1 MHTSCRKGAYGDHF
15 WFVLGDLRAVHP
27 HLTPF
32 RPRVRTGTR
41 ARLSSRHDV
50 LGRSRFMLSIDDL
63 RRVVTELLGPGAEP
77 PGDHDNLI
85 ELGLDSLKLMRIADR
100 CRRTGLDV
108 GFADL
113 ARRPTLAGWGG
124 LLAEAAPEARIEAST
139 AMEVPSAG
147 SSTTGADVP
156 AVHPP
161 AKDVPAEDE
170 PFPLALMQHAY
181 WVGRGGS
188 QALGAVAAHLY
199 TEFDGS
205 GVDPARL
212 GVAVAALAERH
223 PMLRARILDDGRQ
236 VIGPWTRGTEL
247 PVLDLRHLSPHEAEE
262 RTTGLRDQLSHQLL
276 DVEAGQV
283 FDVRVTLL
291 PEGRTRVHVDV
302 DMIAADARSYRA
314 MLADLVHLYENPG
327 RPLPPLGYSYARYL
341 AERRAQPPREQDVR
355 WWRERLGELPGAPL
369 LPTRPEAEH
378 GAAHRVTRLHHW
390 LSPEQRARLTDQ
402 ARRHAVTPAV
412 AAATAFAEV
421 LGAWSGEPRFLL
433 NVPMFDRRPLHPDVD
448 GLVGDFTSS
457 VLLDVDL
464 TESRTFAERAA
475 DAQERMHRA
484 AAHSSYSGVE
494 VLRDLSRHQ
503 GSQVLAP
510 VVFTSALDLG
520 ELFGQDVERCLGE
533 PVWIVSQGPQ
543 VLLDAQI
550 TELHGGL
557 LVNWDVRADAFPDG
571 VADAMFAAFV
581 DLIGTVSDGSAWDVP
596 VGPLATAEQLALRAE
611 ANSTDGPVPE
621 HPLHHAFFGHA
632 ASTPDA
638 PAVLGADSTVVTYGQ
653 LAERALRVAGALR
666 ERGVRPGDAVGISLP
681 KGPDQLVAALGVHA
695 AGAHYVPIG
704 IEQPPARAES
714 IRTRAG
720 VTVVLATPDSGTG
733 AGLLPLD
740 EAVAW
745 PRPLAEPVY
754 ADPGTVAYVLFTS
767 GSTGEPKGVEVSHR
781 AAANTIDDLV
791 ERLGLGPAD
800 RTLALSALDFDLSV
814 FDMFA
819 PLSVGGAVVTVDE
832 ATRKDASTWT
842 RLVHRHAV
850 TVLNCVPSLLDMLLT
865 AAESEPMGTSLRAV
879 LLGGDWVGVDLPVRL
894 HAQAPGCR
902 FLGLGGTT
910 ETAIH
915 STVQEV
921 DGGVVPARWTSVPYG
936 TPLRNVRCRVVDAQ
950 GRDCPD
956 WVPGELWIGGA
967 GVADGYRGD
976 AERTADRFVEVDGF
990 RWYRTGDRARY
1001 WPDATLEFLGRAD
1014 DQVKIR
1020 GFRIELGEVEAA
1032 LSEHPAVRQATAL
1045 VVRSGPTPRLCAVVA
1060 AGTGTGPDD
1069 VRARAA
1075 ELLPAHMLPDT
1086 IAVVHE
1092 MPLTANGKVDR
1103 RALSELL
1110 AAQAKDGEHEAPAS
1124 ALEEVV
1130 ARVWARVLDTEKVG
1144 RHDDYFQLGG
1154 DSVLATRITAQLRD
1168 ALDTDDVSVHDVLSS
1183 LTVAGLARTLA
1194 DRDEEGRLELVAEV
1208 FLEIDSLSD
1217 EEIDA
1222 QLDDE
1227 SRQAERADG

>member
-1 MHTSCRKGAYGDHF
+1 
-15 WFVLGDLRAVHP
+15 
-27 HLTPF
+27 
-32 RPRVRTGTR
+32 
-41 ARLSSRHDV
+41 
-50 LGRSRFMLSIDDL
+50 MLSIDDL
-63 RRVVTELLGPGAEP
+63 RRVVTELLGPGAES
-77 PGDHDNLI
+77 PGDQDNLI

-100 CRRTGLDV
+100 CRRTGLDI

-124 LLAEAAPEARIEAST
+124 LLAEAGGAAAAAAPEPAAAPVAAQAPTDSSGT
-139 AMEVPSAG
+139 ADE
-147 SSTTGADVP
+147 
-156 AVHPP
+156 
-161 AKDVPAEDE
+161 E

-212 GVAVAALAERH
+212 GAAVAALAERH

-236 VIGPWTRGTEL
+236 VVGPWTRGTAL
-247 PVLDLRHLSPHEAEE
+247 PVLDLRNASAEE
-262 RTTGLRDQLSHQLL
+262 AAERTARLREQLSHQLL

-283 FDVRVTLL
+283 FDIRVTLL

-302 DMIAADARSYRA
+302 DMLAADARSYRTL
-314 MLADLVHLYENPG
+314 LADLVHLYEHPE
-327 RPLPPLGYSYARYL
+327 RPLPALGYTYAQYL
-341 AERRAQPPREQDVR
+341 NERRAQPPRDQDVR
-355 WWRERLGELPGAPL
+355 WWRERLGELPGAPT
-369 LPTRPEAEH
+369 LPARPEAER
-378 GAAHRVTRLHHW
+378 GTEHRVTRLHHW
-390 LSPEQRARLTDQ
+390 LSPEQRAHLTDQ

-448 GLVGDFTSS
+448 SLVGDFTSS

-464 TESRTFAERAA
+464 SETRTFAERVR

-494 VLRDLSRHQ
+494 VLRDLSRDQ

-550 TELHGGL
+550 TELHDGL

-571 VADAMFAAFV
+571 AAEAMFAAFT
-581 DLIGTVSDGSAWDVP
+581 DLMGTVADGTAWDVP
-596 VGPLATAEQLALRAE
+596 VGPLATEAQLAVRTE
-611 ANSTDGPVPE
+611 ANRTDGPLPQQ
-621 HPLHHAFFGHA
+621 PLHQAFFARA
-632 ASTPDA
+632 ATAPDA
-638 PAVLGADSTVVTYGQ
+638 PAVLAADTTSLTYGQ

-666 ERGVRPGDAVGISLP
+666 ARGVAPGDAVAIRLP
-681 KGPDQLVAALGVHA
+681 KGPDQLVAVLGVHA

-704 IEQPPARAES
+704 VEQPPARAQS
-714 IRTRAG
+714 IRARAG
-720 VTVVLATPDSGTG
+720 VEVVLATAADGDAAT
-733 AGLLPLD
+733 LPLS
-740 EAVAW
+740 EAAAW
-745 PRPLAEPVY
+745 PTPPAEPVL
-754 ADPGTVAYVLFTS
+754 ADPRSVAYVLFTS
-767 GSTGEPKGVEVSHR
+767 GSTGEPKGVEVSHH

-814 FDMFA
+814 FDIFA
-819 PLSVGGAVVTVDE
+819 PLSAGGAVVTVDE
-832 ATRKDASTWT
+832 QTRKDATAWT
-842 RLVHRHAV
+842 RLVRQHAV

-865 AAESEPMGTSLRAV
+865 AAEHQPMGPGLRAV

-894 HAQAPGCR
+894 HAQVPGCR

-921 DGGVVPARWTSVPYG
+921 VGGEVPARWTSVPYG

-956 WVPGELWIGGA
+956 WVAGELWIGGA

-976 AERTADRFVEVDGF
+976 AERTADRFVEVDGH

-1001 WPDATLEFLGRAD
+1001 WPDGTLEFLGRAD

-1032 LSEHPAVRQATAL
+1032 LAQHPAVRQATAL
-1045 VVRSGPTPRLCAVVA
+1045 VVRTGPTPRLCAVVA
-1060 AGTGTGPDD
+1060 TGAGAALDEAD
-1069 VRARAA
+1069 LRARAA
-1075 ELLPAHMLPDT
+1075 ERLPAHMLPDT
-1086 IAVVHE
+1086 LAVLDE
-1092 MPLTANGKVDR
+1092 MPLTANGKTDR
-1103 RALSELL
+1103 RALRELL
-1110 AAQAKDGEHEAPAS
+1110 AARTKEGEHEAAQS
-1124 ALEEVV
+1124 SLEEVV
-1130 ARVWARVLDTEKVG
+1130 ARVWADVLGTDRVG
-1144 RHDDYFQLGG
+1144 RHDDYFHLGG
-1154 DSVLATRITAQLRD
+1154 DSILATRITARLRE
-1168 ALDTDDVSVHDVLSS
+1168 ALDTDDVSVHDVLAS
-1183 LTVAGLARTLA
+1183 LTVAELARTLA
-1194 DRDEEGRLELVAEV
+1194 ARDADGRLELVAEV
-1208 FLEIDSLSD
+1208 YLEIDSLSD
-1217 EEIDA
+1217 DEIDA
-1222 QLDDE
+1222 QLTDNDRDVE
-1227 SRQAERADG
+1227 HADG

>member
-1 MHTSCRKGAYGDHF
+1 
-15 WFVLGDLRAVHP
+15 
-27 HLTPF
+27 
-32 RPRVRTGTR
+32 
-41 ARLSSRHDV
+41 
-50 LGRSRFMLSIDDL
+50 MLSIDDL
-63 RRVVTELLGPGAEP
+63 RRVVTDLLGPGAEP
-77 PGDHDNLI
+77 PGDEDNLI

-100 CRRTGLDV
+100 CRRTGLDI

-124 LLAEAAPEARIEAST
+124 LLAEAGGAAGAAAPAPDDSPAAAT
-139 AMEVPSAG
+139 PA
-147 SSTTGADVP
+147 VP
-156 AVHPP
+156 AAPP
-161 AKDVPAEDE
+161 AASSEPGHGE

-199 TEFDGS
+199 TEFEGS

-212 GVAVAALAERH
+212 GAAVAALAERH

-236 VIGPWTRGTEL
+236 VIGAWTRGTAL
-247 PVLDLRHLSPHEAEE
+247 HVLDLRDASPHEVEE
-262 RTTGLRDQLSHQLL
+262 RTARLREQLSHQLL
-276 DVEAGQV
+276 DVEDGQV
-283 FDVRVTLL
+283 FDIRVTLL

-302 DMIAADARSYRA
+302 DMLAADARSYRTL
-314 MLADLVHLYENPG
+314 LADLVHLYEHPE
-327 RPLPPLGYSYARYL
+327 RPLPPLDYTYARYL
-341 AERRAQPPREQDVR
+341 AERRAQPPRDQDVR
-355 WWRERLGELPGAPL
+355 WWRERLGELPGAPT
-369 LPTRPEAEH
+369 LPARPEAER
-378 GAAHRVTRLHHW
+378 GAAHGVTRLHHW

-433 NVPMFDRRPLHPDVD
+433 NVPMFDRRPLHADVD
-448 GLVGDFTSS
+448 RLVGDFTSS

-464 TESRTFAERAA
+464 SENRTFAERAK
-475 DAQERMHRA
+475 DAQDRMHRA

-494 VLRDLSRHQ
+494 VLRDLSREQ

-543 VLLDAQI
+543 VLLDAQV
-550 TELHGGL
+550 TELHDGL

-571 VADAMFAAFV
+571 SAEAMFAAFT
-581 DLIGTVSDGSAWDVP
+581 DLMGKVADGTAWDVP
-596 VGPLATAEQLALRAE
+596 VGPLATEAQLAVRAE
-611 ANSTDGPVPE
+611 ANSTDGPLPE
-621 HPLHHAFFGHA
+621 QPLHHAFFARA
-632 ASTPDA
+632 ATAPDA
-638 PAVLGADSTVVTYGQ
+638 PAVIAADSTALTYGE
-653 LAERALRVAGALR
+653 LAELALRVGGALR
-666 ERGVRPGDAVGISLP
+666 ARGIEPGDAVAIRLP
-681 KGPDQLVAALGVHA
+681 KGPDQLVAVLGVHA

-704 IEQPPARAES
+704 VEQPAARAES
-714 IRTRAG
+714 IRARAG
-720 VTVVLATPDSGTG
+720 VKAVLATADGDAAT
-733 AGLLPLD
+733 LPLA
-740 EAVAW
+740 EATAW
-745 PRPLAEPVY
+745 PTPLAEPVL
-754 ADPGTVAYVLFTS
+754 ADPRSVAYVLFTS

-814 FDMFA
+814 FDIFA
-819 PLSVGGAVVTVDE
+819 PLSAGGAVVTVDE
-832 ATRKDASTWT
+832 RTRKDATAWT
-842 RLVHRHAV
+842 RLVRQHAV
-850 TVLNCVPSLLDMLLT
+850 SILNCVPGLLDMLLT
-865 AAESEPMGTSLRAV
+865 AAEHEPMGTSLRAV

-894 HAQAPGCR
+894 HTQVPGCR

-915 STVQEV
+915 STIQEV
-921 DGGVVPARWTSVPYG
+921 VGGQVPARWTSVPYG

-956 WVPGELWIGGA
+956 WVAGELWIGGA

-976 AERTADRFVEVDGF
+976 TERTADRFVETDGY

-1001 WPDATLEFLGRAD
+1001 WPDGTLEFLGRAD

-1032 LSEHPAVRQATAL
+1032 LAQHPAVRQATAL
-1045 VVRSGPTPRLCAVVA
+1045 VIRTGPTPRLCAVVA
-1060 AGTGTGPDD
+1060 TGAGTGLDENEL
-1069 VRARAA
+1069 RAKAA
-1075 ELLPAHMLPDT
+1075 ERLPAHMLPDT
-1086 IAVVHE
+1086 IAVLDE
-1092 MPLTANGKVDR
+1092 MPLTANGKTDR
-1103 RALSELL
+1103 RALRELL
-1110 AAQAKDGEHEAPAS
+1110 AAQAEEGEHEVARS
-1124 ALEEVV
+1124 SLEEVI
-1130 ARVWARVLDTEKVG
+1130 ARIWAGVLGTDRVG
-1144 RHDDYFQLGG
+1144 RQDDYFQLGG
-1154 DSVLATRITAQLRD
+1154 DSILATRITAQLRG

-1183 LTVAGLARTLA
+1183 LTVAELARTLA
-1194 DRDEEGRLELVAEV
+1194 ARDADGRLELVAEIS
-1208 FLEIDSLSD
+1208 LEIDSLSD

-1222 QLDDE
+1222 QLGDVPQ
-1227 SRQAERADG
+1227 QAEHPERADG

>member
-1 MHTSCRKGAYGDHF
+1 
-15 WFVLGDLRAVHP
+15 
-27 HLTPF
+27 
-32 RPRVRTGTR
+32 
-41 ARLSSRHDV
+41 
-50 LGRSRFMLSIDDL
+50 MLSIDDL
-63 RRVVTELLGPGAEP
+63 RRVVTELLGSGAET
-77 PGDHDNLI
+77 PGDQDNLI

-100 CRRTGLDV
+100 CRRTGLDI

-113 ARRPTLAGWGG
+113 ARRPTLAGWSD
-124 LLAEAAPEARIEAST
+124 LLTEAEGAAAAAAPASDDTLSAATPAPT
-139 AMEVPSAG
+139 AVSPEPRDG
-147 SSTTGADVP
+147 
-156 AVHPP
+156 
-161 AKDVPAEDE
+161 E

-212 GVAVAALAERH
+212 GAAVAALAERH
-223 PMLRARILDDGRQ
+223 PMLRARVLDDGRQ
-236 VIGPWTRGTEL
+236 VIGAWTGGTAL
-247 PVLDLRHLSPHEAEE
+247 PVLDLRDASRHEVEE
-262 RTTGLRDQLSHQLL
+262 QTTRLREQLSHQLL

-283 FDVRVTLL
+283 FDIRVTLL

-302 DMIAADARSYRA
+302 DMLAADARSYRTL
-314 MLADLVHLYENPG
+314 LADLVHLYERPE
-327 RPLPPLGYSYARYL
+327 RPLPPLDYTYAQYL
-341 AERRAQPPREQDVR
+341 AERRAQPPRDQDVR
-355 WWRERLGELPGAPL
+355 WWRERLGELPGAPT
-369 LPTRPEAEH
+369 LPARPEAER
-378 GAAHRVTRLHHW
+378 GAVHRVTRLHHW

-402 ARRHAVTPAV
+402 ARHHAVTPAV

-433 NVPMFDRRPLHPDVD
+433 NVPMFDRRPLHADVD
-448 GLVGDFTSS
+448 RLVGDFTSS
-457 VLLDVDL
+457 IMLDVDL
-464 TESRTFAERAA
+464 TETRTFAERAG
-475 DAQERMHRA
+475 DAQDRMHRA

-494 VLRDLSRHQ
+494 VLRDLSREQ

-533 PVWIVSQGPQ
+533 PAWIVSQGPQ

-550 TELHGGL
+550 TELHDGL

-571 VADAMFAAFV
+571 TAEAMFAAFT
-581 DLIGTVSDGSAWDVP
+581 DLMGRVADGTAWDVP
-596 VGPLATAEQLALRAE
+596 VGPLATEAQLAVRAE
-611 ANSTDGPVPE
+611 TNRTDGPMPE
-621 HPLHHAFFGHA
+621 QPLHQAFFARA
-632 ASTPDA
+632 ATTPDA
-638 PAVLGADSTVVTYGQ
+638 PAVLAADSTTLTYGQ
-653 LAERALRVAGALR
+653 LADRALRVAGALR
-666 ERGVRPGDAVGISLP
+666 ARGVDLGDAVAIRLP
-681 KGPDQLVAALGVHA
+681 KGPDQLVAVLGVHA

-704 IEQPPARAES
+704 VEQPAARAES
-714 IRTRAG
+714 IRARAG
-720 VTVVLATPDSGTG
+720 FEVVLGAADGDATT
-733 AGLLPLD
+733 LPLD
-740 EAVAW
+740 EAAAW
-745 PRPLAEPVY
+745 TEPLAAPLF
-754 ADPGTVAYVLFTS
+754 ADARDVAYVLFTS

-814 FDMFA
+814 FDVFA

-832 ATRKDASTWT
+832 RTRKDATAWT
-842 RLVHRHAV
+842 GLVRQHAV

-865 AAESEPMGTSLRAV
+865 AAEHDPMGTSLRAV

-894 HAQAPGCR
+894 RAQVPGCR

-915 STVQEV
+915 STIQEV
-921 DGGVVPARWTSVPYG
+921 VGGEVPARWTSVPYG

-956 WVPGELWIGGA
+956 WVAGELWIGGA

-976 AERTADRFVEVDGF
+976 AERTADRFVEIDGY

-1001 WPDATLEFLGRAD
+1001 WPDGALEFLGRAD

-1032 LSEHPAVRQATAL
+1032 LAQHPAVRQATAL
-1045 VVRSGPTPRLCAVVA
+1045 VLRTGPAPRLCAVVA
-1060 AGTGTGPDD
+1060 TGAGVGLDEDD
-1069 VRARAA
+1069 LRAEAA
-1075 ELLPAHMLPDT
+1075 ERLPVHMLPDT
-1086 IAVVHE
+1086 IAVLDE
-1092 MPLTANGKVDR
+1092 LPLTANGKTDR
-1103 RALSELL
+1103 RALRELL
-1110 AAQAKDGEHEAPAS
+1110 AAQTKEGEREAARS
-1124 ALEEVV
+1124 SLEEVI
-1130 ARVWARVLDTEKVG
+1130 ARVWAGVLGADRVG
-1144 RHDDYFQLGG
+1144 RQDDYFQLGG
-1154 DSVLATRITAQLRD
+1154 DSILATRITAQLRE

-1183 LTVAGLARTLA
+1183 LTVAELARTLA
-1194 DRDEEGRLELVAEV
+1194 VRDADDRLELVAEIY
-1208 FLEIDSLSD
+1208 LEIDSLSD

-1222 QLDDE
+1222 QLADAEGDP
-1227 SRQAERADG
+1227 ERADG

>member
-1 MHTSCRKGAYGDHF
+1 
-15 WFVLGDLRAVHP
+15 
-27 HLTPF
+27 
-32 RPRVRTGTR
+32 
-41 ARLSSRHDV
+41 
-50 LGRSRFMLSIDDL
+50 MLSIDDL
-63 RRVVTELLGPGAEP
+63 RRVVTELLGPGSEP

-100 CRRTGLDV
+100 CRRNGLDV

-113 ARRPTLAGWGG
+113 ARRPTLAGWAG
-124 LLAEAAPEARIEAST
+124 LRAEAASEPEPEAATASAAGTT
-139 AMEVPSAG
+139 APGERRVPGERGAAQG
-147 SSTTGADVP
+147 VPAADVRASDDP
-156 AVHPP
+156 TTDA
-161 AKDVPAEDE
+161 AATDE

-212 GVAVAALAERH
+212 GAAVAALAERH

-236 VIGPWTRGTEL
+236 VVGPWTRGTEL
-247 PVLDLRHLSPHEAEE
+247 PVLDLRDLSPQEAEE
-262 RTTGLRDQLSHQLL
+262 QAARLRDQLSHQLL

-291 PEGRTRVHVDV
+291 PAGRTRVHVDV
-302 DMIAADARSYRA
+302 DMLAADARSYRA

-341 AERRAQPPREQDVR
+341 AERRSQPPREQDVR

-369 LPTRPEAEH
+369 LPTRPEAER
-378 GAAHRVTRLHHW
+378 GAGHRVTRLHHW
-390 LSPEQRARLTDQ
+390 LSPEQRGRLTDQ
-402 ARRHAVTPAV
+402 ARRHAVTPAI

-448 GLVGDFTSS
+448 RLVGDFTSS

-475 DAQERMHRA
+475 DAQDRMHRA
-484 AAHSSYSGVE
+484 AQHSSYSGVE

-550 TELHGGL
+550 TELHDGL

-581 DLIGTVSDGSAWDVP
+581 ELIGKVSDGSAWDAP
-596 VGPLATAEQLALRAE
+596 VGPLATREQLAVRAE
-611 ANSTDGPVPE
+611 VNRTDGQLPE
-621 HPLHHAFFGHA
+621 HPLHHAFFTRA
-632 ASTPDA
+632 AATPDA
-638 PAVLGADSTVVTYGQ
+638 PAVLGSDAVPGSGTTTVTYGQ

-666 ERGVRPGDAVGISLP
+666 ERGVQAGDAVAISLP
-681 KGPDQLVAALGVHA
+681 KGPDQLVAVLGVHA
-695 AGAHYVPIG
+695 AGGHYVPIG
-704 IEQPPARAES
+704 VEQPPARAES
-714 IRTRAG
+714 IRERAG
-720 VTVVLATPDSGTG
+720 VTVALTAPGSGTD
-733 AGLLPLD
+733 AGHLPLD

-745 PRPLAEPVY
+745 PRPLAEPLF

-781 AAANTIDDLV
+781 AAANTVDDLV

-800 RTLALSALDFDLSV
+800 RVLALSALDFDLSV
-814 FDMFA
+814 FDIFA
-819 PLSVGGAVVTVDE
+819 PLAVGGAVVTVDE
-832 ATRKDASTWT
+832 ATRKDASAWA
-842 RLVHRHAV
+842 RLVHRHSV
-850 TVLNCVPSLLDMLLT
+850 TVLNCVPGLLDMLLT
-865 AAESEPMGTSLRAV
+865 AAGSEPLGTSLRAV

-894 HAQAPGCR
+894 HAQVPGCR

-915 STVQEV
+915 STVREV
-921 DGGVVPARWTSVPYG
+921 EGGEVPARWTSVPYG
-936 TPLRNVRCRVVDAQ
+936 TPLRNVRCRAVDAQ

-976 AERTADRFVEVDGF
+976 AERTADRFVETDGV

-1001 WPDATLEFLGRAD
+1001 WPDGTLEFLGRAD

-1032 LSEHPAVRQATAL
+1032 LAEHPAVRHAAAL
-1045 VVRSGPTPRLCAVVA
+1045 VIRTGPTPRLCAVVA
-1060 AGTGTGPDD
+1060 ADAGTGPGD

-1075 ELLPAHMLPDT
+1075 DRLPAHMLPDT
-1086 IAVVHE
+1086 IAVLDD

-1103 RALSELL
+1103 RALRELL
-1110 AAQAKDGEHEAPAS
+1110 AVQAKEGEREAPAS

-1130 ARVWARVLDTEKVG
+1130 ARTWGRVLDAEKVG

-1154 DSVLATRITAQLRD
+1154 DSILATRITARLRE
-1168 ALDTDDVSVHDVLSS
+1168 ALDTEDVSVHDVLAS
-1183 LTVAGLARTLA
+1183 LTVAGLARTLL

-1208 FLEIDSLSD
+1208 FLEIDSLTD

-1222 QLDDE
+1222 QLDDGPRE
-1227 SRQAERADG
+1227 PERADG

>member
-1 MHTSCRKGAYGDHF
+1 
-15 WFVLGDLRAVHP
+15 
-27 HLTPF
+27 
-32 RPRVRTGTR
+32 
-41 ARLSSRHDV
+41 
-50 LGRSRFMLSIDDL
+50 MLSIDDL

-77 PGDHDNLI
+77 PGDQDNLI

-100 CRRTGLDV
+100 CRRTGLDI

-113 ARRPTLAGWGG
+113 ARRPTLAGWGD
-124 LLAEAAPEARIEAST
+124 LLAEAGGAAAAAAPAPDDN
-139 AMEVPSAG
+139 PSAATLVAPVAPAAA
-147 SSTTGADVP
+147 SSEPADG
-156 AVHPP
+156 
-161 AKDVPAEDE
+161 E

-212 GVAVAALAERH
+212 GAAVAALAERH

-236 VIGPWTRGTEL
+236 VIGAWTRGTAL
-247 PVLDLRHLSPHEAEE
+247 PVLDLRDASPQEVEE
-262 RTTGLRDQLSHQLL
+262 QTARLREQLSHQLL

-283 FDVRVTLL
+283 FDIRVTLL
-291 PEGRTRVHVDV
+291 PGGRTRVHVDV
-302 DMIAADARSYRA
+302 DMLAADARSYRTL
-314 MLADLVHLYENPG
+314 LADLVHLYERPDQ
-327 RPLPPLGYSYARYL
+327 PLPPLDYTYAQYL
-341 AERRAQPPREQDVR
+341 AERRTQPPRDQDVR
-355 WWRERLGELPGAPL
+355 WWRERLGELPGAPT
-369 LPTRPEAEH
+369 LPARPEAER

-390 LSPEQRARLTDQ
+390 LSPQQRARLTDQ

-433 NVPMFDRRPLHPDVD
+433 NVPMFDRRPLHADVD
-448 GLVGDFTSS
+448 RLVGDFTSS

-464 TESRTFAERAA
+464 SETRTFAERVR
-475 DAQERMHRA
+475 DAQDRMHRA

-494 VLRDLSRHQ
+494 VLRDLSRDQ

-533 PVWIVSQGPQ
+533 PAWIVSQGPQ

-571 VADAMFAAFV
+571 AAEAMFAAFT
-581 DLIGTVSDGSAWDVP
+581 DLIGTVADGTAWDAP
-596 VGPLATAEQLALRAE
+596 VGPLATEAQLAVRAE
-611 ANSTDGPVPE
+611 ANHTAGAMPE
-621 HPLHHAFFGHA
+621 QPLHQAFFARA
-632 ASTPDA
+632 AAAPDA
-638 PAVLGADSTVVTYGQ
+638 PAVLAADSTALTYGE

-666 ERGVRPGDAVGISLP
+666 ARGVEPGDAVAIRLP
-681 KGPDQLVAALGVHA
+681 KGPDQLVAVLGVHA

-704 IEQPPARAES
+704 VEQPAARAES
-714 IRTRAG
+714 IRARAG
-720 VTVVLATPDSGTG
+720 VDVVLG
-733 AGLLPLD
+733 AADGGGDAAILPLD
-740 EAVAW
+740 EAAAW
-745 PRPLAEPVY
+745 PEPLPAPVF
-754 ADPGTVAYVLFTS
+754 ADAQDVAYVLFTS
-767 GSTGEPKGVEVSHR
+767 GSTGEPKGVEVSHH

-814 FDMFA
+814 FDIFA
-819 PLSVGGAVVTVDE
+819 PLSAGGAVVTVDE
-832 ATRKDASTWT
+832 RTRKDATAWT
-842 RLVHRHAV
+842 GLVRHHAV
-850 TVLNCVPSLLDMLLT
+850 TILNCVPSLLDMLLT
-865 AAESEPMGTSLRAV
+865 AAEHEPMGTSLRGV

-894 HAQAPGCR
+894 HAQVPGCR

-915 STVQEV
+915 STIQEV
-921 DGGVVPARWTSVPYG
+921 VGGEVPARWTSVPYG

-956 WVPGELWIGGA
+956 WVAGELWIGGA

-976 AERTADRFVEVDGF
+976 AERTADRFVEIDGY

-1001 WPDATLEFLGRAD
+1001 WPDGTLEFLGRAD

-1032 LSEHPAVRQATAL
+1032 LAEHPAVRQATAL
-1045 VVRSGPTPRLCAVVA
+1045 VIRTGPTPRLCAVVA
-1060 AGTGTGPDD
+1060 TGAGAGLDEDD
-1069 VRARAA
+1069 LRAKAA
-1075 ELLPAHMLPDT
+1075 ERLPAHMLPDT
-1086 IAVVHE
+1086 IAVLDE
-1092 MPLTANGKVDR
+1092 MPLTANGKTDR
-1103 RALSELL
+1103 RALRELL
-1110 AAQAKDGEHEAPAS
+1110 AAQAKEGEHEAARS
-1124 ALEEVV
+1124 SLEEVI
-1130 ARVWARVLDTEKVG
+1130 ARVWAGVLGTDRVG
-1144 RHDDYFQLGG
+1144 RQDDYFQLGG
-1154 DSVLATRITAQLRD
+1154 DSILATRITARLRE
-1168 ALDTDDVSVHDVLSS
+1168 ALDTHDVSVHDVLSS
-1183 LTVAGLARTLA
+1183 LTVAELARTLTA
-1194 DRDEEGRLELVAEV
+1194 RDTDGRLELVAEV
-1208 FLEIDSLSD
+1208 YLEIDSLSD

-1222 QLDDE
+1222 QLAH
-1227 SRQAERADG
+1227 AEGDPEHADG